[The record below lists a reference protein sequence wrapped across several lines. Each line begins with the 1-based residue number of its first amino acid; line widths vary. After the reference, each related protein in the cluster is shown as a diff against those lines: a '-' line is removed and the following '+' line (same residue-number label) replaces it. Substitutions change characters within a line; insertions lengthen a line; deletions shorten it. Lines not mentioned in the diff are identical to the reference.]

1 MHLTGGNASL
11 RCDYCRTVV
20 IVAPDDA
27 GVQFV
32 EQAAELA
39 CPMDSS
45 PLWNAVLA
53 RVEIR
58 ACKQCHGL
66 LVTMG
71 AFEGLIASMRA
82 EHPEQV
88 DSPPGNPDDLK
99 RIEDEGGVEGDLRKD
114 VSMHIKRLIDVQS
127 YRGLRHR
134 RSLPVHGQRTHTNA
148 RTRKGPRKGTIA
160 GKKKATAKT

>member
-11 RCDYCRTVV
+11 RCDYCKTVV
-20 IVAPDDA
+20 VVAPDDA

-32 EQAAELA
+32 DQAAGLA

-45 PLWNAVLA
+45 PMWNAVLA

-58 ACKQCHGL
+58 ACQQCHGL

-71 AFEGLIASMRA
+71 AFESLIANMRA

-88 DSPPGNPDDLK
+88 DSPPGNPADLK
-99 RIEDEGGVEGDLRKD
+99 RKVICPNCHRTMDTHFYFGGGHAVVSTCEQCEMHWLDGGVLMRIVRAPHVDETR
-114 VSMHIKRLIDVQS
+114 RLNEAELEI
-127 YRGLRHR
+127 
-134 RSLPVHGQRTHTNA
+134 
-148 RTRKGPRKGTIA
+148 
-160 GKKKATAKT
+160 